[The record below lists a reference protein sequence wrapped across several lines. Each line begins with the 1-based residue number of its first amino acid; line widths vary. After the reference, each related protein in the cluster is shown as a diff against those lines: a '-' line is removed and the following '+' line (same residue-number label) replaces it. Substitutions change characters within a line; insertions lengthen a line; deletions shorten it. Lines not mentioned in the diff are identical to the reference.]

1 MKNTLLKYYVK
12 KLKKLSFIQL
22 IQILRLRIISEEG
35 KLLAVKNNI
44 NSNLDS
50 FSEEQLKFLNNTIV
64 NIKKILDI
72 DYSKIDE

>member
-1 MKNTLLKYYVK
+1 
-12 KLKKLSFIQL
+12 
-22 IQILRLRIISEEG
+22 LRLRIISEEG